1 LENLEV
7 HLWACHLRSFPYR
20 CAKCGYPALNSKA
33 LIAHF
38 SECHDAPTVSVSFLK
53 TERQL
58 SAKKTAR
65 KWGTGGLRQQQV
77 EFKRRIEHEL
87 RLRELISRSVV
98 LPALEEQVYC
108 DDELLTEE
116 RRDKYVVENQSTV
129 TRDSQLPRVV
139 HVVGGELIEKGV
151 PMPETSYDVYEEGD
165 EFISLEDDDHSVQYI
180 GEEGNP
186 VDSEELFTDF
196 EELVRIFEAVSRR
209 LLSSQH
215 KRRLESAVRSL
226 KSKPRRRP
234 PTVHQCEDCGK
245 ILKYP
250 SKIAEHR
257 RSHTGERPHVCP
269 QCGTSFSQKG
279 ALKCHIRLHT
289 GEKPYPCTWE
299 CGRSFVSSSARQ
311 MHQKVHTGEKPFSC
325 AFCGQL
331 FSKKFHMR
339 RHVSTQHSLTSTK
352 SPTGL
357 DAAGK
362 DVDLLVGP
370 VTSVIEDVRRSKMKK
385 KKPSS
390 RPAHNDSN
398 DFLTSLR
405 GTTRKTEKAMA
416 QLHLCESILDSEMVE
431 GDYES
436 IIIDGELLEDGE
448 RIMLPD
454 AQVIDEYD
462 RWETPAPSLCT
473 ELGTNRNTTQDFV
486 DRAALEADAKLTA
499 VVDSV
504 ASTASFM
511 ARSEEEEARRAVT
524 SGVYEEVGGEGPA
537 SRRKKATIVR
547 CEYCG
552 VMLKHPSKIQA
563 HMRTHTGEKPFECS
577 ICGMRFTQ
585 RTPMRMHVRRHVGD
599 TPFVCS
605 WGCGKSFVSNALK
618 NAHEVRIHLGEKR
631 QGPPCPHLKPPRR
644 SVPLTLQGSVSSRA
658 PDPAPLSDGDR
669 SAILNFQP
677 PIGEIKQSSSAAA
690 NKKLDE
696 VLFITVIEAVAAG
709 IPLPQP
715 RQARRRAALVAQCQE
730 CGLLL
735 KHPSKIQ
742 AHLRTHTGE
751 RPFQCGVCGMRF
763 ATANPL
769 RVHLRRAHTGVMY
782 VTVEGEKPYECTWDC
797 GRRFV
802 SASARNEHER
812 IVHAG
817 IKRYQCTV
825 GSCRRLFTRRRYLIM
840 HQEKEHIEAERQAD
854 SAIECVLGMV
864 QREIHSE
871 KKTDSEETPTWIPQG
886 ENEERF
892 VEEGDSVKAVAENDE
907 EIAIDANGL
916 DDEVLMYAEELDEH
930 VSDIVIEEGPV
941 EISDEGA
948 QSVVV
953 DRVSEAHDQQLRL
966 ANEPF
971 EGSMDLLQDEF
982 PNNVY
987 LYDDDNEYVLIDEA
1001 YLEPQEPELEL
1012 GGECLEEDDEH
1023 LVETRSFWLPSS
1035 GQTSR
1040 LGRVRI
1046 IKPKNVVQRRDIS

>member
-1 LENLEV
+1 
-7 HLWACHLRSFPYR
+7 
-20 CAKCGYPALNSKA
+20 
-33 LIAHF
+33 
-38 SECHDAPTVSVSFLK
+38 
-53 TERQL
+53 
-58 SAKKTAR
+58 
-65 KWGTGGLRQQQV
+65 
-77 EFKRRIEHEL
+77 
-87 RLRELISRSVV
+87 
-98 LPALEEQVYC
+98 
-108 DDELLTEE
+108 
-116 RRDKYVVENQSTV
+116 
-129 TRDSQLPRVV
+129 
-139 HVVGGELIEKGV
+139 
-151 PMPETSYDVYEEGD
+151 
-165 EFISLEDDDHSVQYI
+165 
-180 GEEGNP
+180 
-186 VDSEELFTDF
+186 
-196 EELVRIFEAVSRR
+196 
-209 LLSSQH
+209 
-215 KRRLESAVRSL
+215 
-226 KSKPRRRP
+226 
-234 PTVHQCEDCGK
+234 
-245 ILKYP
+245 
-250 SKIAEHR
+250 
-257 RSHTGERPHVCP
+257 
-269 QCGTSFSQKG
+269 
-279 ALKCHIRLHT
+279 
-289 GEKPYPCTWE
+289 
-299 CGRSFVSSSARQ
+299 
-311 MHQKVHTGEKPFSC
+311 
-325 AFCGQL
+325 
-331 FSKKFHMR
+331 
-339 RHVSTQHSLTSTK
+339 
-352 SPTGL
+352 
-357 DAAGK
+357 
-362 DVDLLVGP
+362 
-370 VTSVIEDVRRSKMKK
+370 
-385 KKPSS
+385 
-390 RPAHNDSN
+390 
-398 DFLTSLR
+398 
-405 GTTRKTEKAMA
+405 MA

-552 VMLKHPSKIQA
+552 VVLKHPSKIQA

-696 VLFITVIEAVAAG
+696 VIEAVAAG

-769 RVHLRRAHTGVMY
+769 RVHLRRAHTG
-782 VTVEGEKPYECTWDC
+782 EKPYECTWDC

-817 IKRYQCTV
+817 IKR
-825 GSCRRLFTRRRYLIM
+825 
-840 HQEKEHIEAERQAD
+840 
-854 SAIECVLGMV
+854 
-864 QREIHSE
+864 
-871 KKTDSEETPTWIPQG
+871 

-948 QSVVV
+948 QSAVV
-953 DRVSEAHDQQLRL
+953 DQVSEAHDQQLRL